1 MRIVPPV
8 WIIPEIP
15 DAPLLSPLESDSK
28 MFPFFVVSIVCSSL
42 TVSSSLLFT
51 ILCTTVVTLISEHE
65 KTLKEKNKA
74 LQQPTV
80 FGSTVH
86 QGQHKTRDKVST
98 FCAHILPSQGSTW
111 SDSQLDFFLVGKR
124 QRLEAGNSI
133 RPDGDL
139 RKNGCEWRMH

>member
-15 DAPLLSPLESDSK
+15 DAPLLSPLESYSK

-86 QGQHKTRDKVST
+86 WGSIRQETKYPHSVHT
-98 FCAHILPSQGSTW
+98 FCPPKG
-111 SDSQLDFFLVGKR
+111 
-124 QRLEAGNSI
+124 QRGLTLSLI
-133 RPDGDL
+133 FS
-139 RKNGCEWRMH
+139 W